1 MTVRFDIETDRPL
14 IGSDSATRHVL
25 ATIVAPE
32 GKPRQRP
39 PVNLG
44 LVLDRSGSMTGDKIR
59 LAKEAAVAALR
70 RLDPHDRFSVVAYDD
85 RIDVVVA
92 STTASSGAVEE
103 AARAIQAIEARG
115 STDLCGGWLRGC
127 EQVGQAQSPDMVNRV
142 LLLTD
147 GLANQGI
154 VDPSEILRHAAE
166 LRSRGIVTSTFGVG
180 DDFDEHLLGGM
191 ADAGGGHFYYVKRGD
206 EIPKYIE
213 MEVGETLEV
222 TVRDA
227 RLHVGP
233 ADDAK
238 VSPIAPYP
246 TRREGNE
253 WLIELGDLVSL
264 QELAV
269 PLRIS
274 FARQTLASPEGRS
287 VGLAFVV
294 RSGGHAASAEAVVQW
309 RIAPAAEVSAQ
320 HRNRNVDRAVAQG
333 YAAEAR
339 KEAGRLNRD
348 GDYDAAEARLKRT
361 AVRIKEYAGDDS
373 SLNDLAR
380 ELERDMAVHAAPMA
394 VGERK
399 SRFAASYSVSRSRD
413 VLGASLRA
421 PKRERP
427 DRSKPGDPSGS

>member
-14 IGSDSATRHVL
+14 IGGDSATRHVL

-32 GKPRQRP
+32 GRPLQRP

-44 LVLDRSGSMTGDKIR
+44 LVLDRSGSMSGDKLR
-59 LAKEAAVAALR
+59 LAKQAAVAALR
-70 RLDPHDRFSVVAYDD
+70 RLDRHDRFTVVVYDD
-85 RIDVVVA
+85 RIDVVVP
-92 STTASSGAVEE
+92 STTASSASVEE

-115 STDLCGGWLRGC
+115 STNLCGGWLRAC
-127 EQVGQAQSPDMVNRV
+127 EQVGQAHAPDRVSRV

-154 VDPSEILRHAAE
+154 VDHSEILGHAAE
-166 LRSRGIVTSTFGVG
+166 LRRRGIATTTLGVG
-180 DDFDEHLLGGM
+180 ADFDEHLLGGM
-191 ADAGGGHFYYVKRGD
+191 ADAGGGHFYYVRRDD
-206 EIPKYIE
+206 EIPRYIE

-222 TVRDA
+222 TLRDA

-238 VSPIAPYP
+238 VSPIAAYP

-253 WLIELGDLVSL
+253 WVIELGDLVSL

-274 FARQTLASPEGRS
+274 FASQALASPEGRS
-287 VGLAFVV
+287 VGLTFVV
-294 RSGGHAASAEAVVQW
+294 RSGGQAASAEAVVQW
-309 RIAPAAEVSAQ
+309 RIAPAAEVGAQ
-320 HRNRNVDRAVAQG
+320 PRNRNVDRAVAQA

-348 GDYDAAEARLKRT
+348 GDYAAAGARLQRT
-361 AVRIKEYAGDDS
+361 VVRIREYAGNDS
-373 SLNDLAR
+373 ILTELAR
-380 ELERDMAVHAAPMA
+380 ELERDMAAHAQPMEA
-394 VGERK
+394 GELKMRY
-399 SRFAASYSVSRSRD
+399 AASYSIGRSRE
-413 VLGASLRA
+413 VTGASRRA
-421 PKRERP
+421 PRRERP
-427 DRSKPGDPSGS
+427 DGSKPGGSGS